1 MWRYSRKQK
10 KCAVRKTQYLLF
22 DAHAMRWSRYQSG
35 NGKMPPQS
43 TTVTTKATAPWQVL
57 NVNVKKTFH
66 NLIVWCMRLLNKFKL
81 LGIWY
86 IKQQHTYMQ
95 CIFYLSRVASAFSSL
110 YQIQNFPASISQVAD
125 SSSNFEAIK

>member
-1 MWRYSRKQK
+1 
-10 KCAVRKTQYLLF
+10 
-22 DAHAMRWSRYQSG
+22 
-35 NGKMPPQS
+35 
-43 TTVTTKATAPWQVL
+43 
-57 NVNVKKTFH
+57 
-66 NLIVWCMRLLNKFKL
+66 MRLLNKFKL

-86 IKQQHTYMQ
+86 IKQQYTYMQ